1 MAQGTSKRPPQRQD
15 HYQAVTDKIVAALEA
30 GTPPW
35 RKPWD
40 ADQAAMTGPVN
51 ATTGRPYRG
60 INVLL
65 LGMDPKASATGDPR
79 WCSYKQAQDK
89 GWQVKKGEKAS
100 TVFFFKAIEVEDRD
114 KMNDDGESE
123 SRIVPVLR
131 TYPVFHASQIDGIPK
146 YQPPTVEDAPWRR
159 PDAVETILG
168 NSGVSLRV
176 GGDKAF
182 YSPSTDHIQ
191 LPPDGTFSSEQAW
204 AATAMHELGHA
215 TGHPSR
221 LDRDL
226 RNRFGS
232 KAYAQEELRAELAS
246 AFMAAELGIPAE
258 MEQHASYIGSW
269 LETLKQDKREIF
281 RAAAD
286 AQRAADWCL
295 ACHPDYAAAMDSD
308 AATVTPPKTA
318 PDQVAACG
326 TPAAVTD
333 TEEPMPEHLKR
344 SLGMAAPE
352 AVADTPDSRPAARM

>member
-1 MAQGTSKRPPQRQD
+1 MTKGTKRQASQRQD
-15 HYQAVTDKIVAALEA
+15 HYQIVTDRIIAALEA

-40 ADQAAMTGPVN
+40 AGKAAMTGPLN
-51 ATTGRPYRG
+51 AVTGHRYRG

-65 LGMDPKASATGDPR
+65 LGMDPKAWETGDPR

-89 GWQVKKGEKAS
+89 GWQVRKGEKAS
-100 TVFFFKAIEVEDRD
+100 TVFFFKTVEVENRDRV
-114 KMNDDGESE
+114 DDNGDPEKAV
-123 SRIVPVLR
+123 VPVLR
-131 TYPVFHASQIDGIPK
+131 SYPVFHASQIEGIPA
-146 YQPPTVEDAPWRR
+146 YEPPTIGDAPWRR
-159 PDAVETILG
+159 PEAVETILA

-191 LPPDGTFSSEQAW
+191 LPPDGTFSSVQAW

-232 KAYAQEELRAELAS
+232 RAYAQEELRAELAS

-258 MEQHASYIGSW
+258 LEQHASYIGSW

-295 ACHPDYAAAMDSD
+295 TCHPDYAATLD
-308 AATVTPPKTA
+308 ATTKDKEAESTPI
-318 PDQVAACG
+318 AACG
-326 TPAAVTD
+326 VPLPPQD
-333 TEEPMPEHLKR
+333 EEMPDHLKAA
-344 SLGMAAPE
+344 LGMSVPTAQANSAP
-352 AVADTPDSRPAARM
+352 AYGGPRI